1 MGGRPEDVP
10 ERYAVTD
17 PQALTPDPGSRR
29 LLLHGTADED
39 VPVSQSEAYLAHL
52 HANGIDADLTLIP
65 GDTHYEILDPTSQVS
80 ALRREA
86 LTRALLP

>member
-1 MGGRPEDVP
+1 
-10 ERYAVTD
+10 VTD

-52 HANGIDADLTLIP
+52 HANGIDADLKVIP
-65 GDTHYEILDPTSQVS
+65 GDTHYEILDPSSHVS
-80 ALRREA
+80 VIRREA

>member
-1 MGGRPEDVP
+1 MGGTPEDVP

-29 LLLHGTADED
+29 LLLHGTEDID
-39 VPVSQSEAYLAHL
+39 VPVSQSEAYLDHLRAH
-52 HANGIDADLTLIP
+52 GVDAALTLIP